1 MKQLMQ
7 RARSRTPSFFS
18 RLRNISLVVVGLATA
33 LLTAPVVLPAV
44 ITSVAGYL
52 FTAGTVA
59 SVVSQLTVQ
68 GEEEAETPQKPSA
81 KGGADGSALS

>member
-1 MKQLMQ
+1 MKQLMK
-7 RARSRTPSFFS
+7 RVRSRTPSFFS

-68 GEEEAETPQKPSA
+68 GEEAADTSPKPSA
-81 KGGADGSALS
+81 KGGVDGSALS

>member
-7 RARSRTPSFFS
+7 RVRSRTPSFFS

-68 GEEEAETPQKPSA
+68 GEEEAETPQKPFA

>member
-1 MKQLMQ
+1 MKQLMK
-7 RARSRTPSFFS
+7 RARSKTPSFFS

-59 SVVSQLTVQ
+59 SVISQLTVQ
-68 GEEEAETPQKPSA
+68 GEEEAETSPNPSS
-81 KGGADGSALS
+81 KGGADGSTPS